1 MNAHQSI
8 RLWQKLKALTNAL
21 PLTLARL
28 PEATNYN
35 QTHFSKKASHLLR
48 PFYFYVCS
56 TLYSFAGMD
65 YSSNVFLNHIA
76 QTTDSPFLLSIER
89 AEGIYLYATDGTRY
103 TDLISGI
110 AVSNVGHR
118 HPTVIHAIKEQ
129 LDKHLHV
136 MVFGEY
142 IQATPNLLA
151 QKLVSLLPPTLNCCY
166 FVNSG
171 TEANEGALKLAKR
184 FTGRT
189 EIISCRKSYH
199 GSTHGSLS
207 VSGNEVKKSAF
218 RPLLP
223 GVKFIDFNSIPDL
236 ELITDSTACVI
247 TETIQGDAGV
257 RVPSK
262 EYMKAL
268 RKRCDE
274 TGTLLILDEIQCG
287 MGRTGTLFAFE
298 QFDIAPDILT
308 VAKAFGGGL
317 PIGTFIADKRIM
329 QTLTHD
335 PVLGHITTFGGNPV
349 CCASAL
355 ATLQV
360 IEDEKLLESVEQKG
374 KLFEKLLR
382 HKYIKEV
389 RRIGLL
395 FAVDFDS
402 AERVNR
408 IVEYAK
414 KKGVIC
420 YWFLSHPNSFRI
432 APPLIITEVQITESC
447 SVIIEAI
454 ENS

>member
-1 MNAHQSI
+1 
-8 RLWQKLKALTNAL
+8 
-21 PLTLARL
+21 
-28 PEATNYN
+28 
-35 QTHFSKKASHLLR
+35 
-48 PFYFYVCS
+48 
-56 TLYSFAGMD
+56 MD
-65 YSSNVFLNHIA
+65 YSIDVFLNSIA
-76 QTTDSPFLLSIER
+76 QTTDSPFLISIER
-89 AEGIYLYATDGTRY
+89 AEGIFLYSPEGKRY

-110 AVSNVGHR
+110 AVSNIGHR
-118 HPTVIHAIKEQ
+118 HPKVVEAIKAQ

-142 IQATPNLLA
+142 IQSTPNQLA
-151 QKLVSLLPPTLNCCY
+151 QKLISLLPPTLNCVY
-166 FVNSG
+166 YVNSG

-184 FTGRT
+184 TTGRT

-207 VSGNEVKKSAF
+207 VSGNELKKTAF

-223 GVKFIDFNSIPDL
+223 DVKFIDFNSLADL
-236 ELITDSTACVI
+236 TQITERTACVI
-247 TETIQGDAGV
+247 METIQGDAGV
-257 RVPSK
+257 RIPSK
-262 EYMKAL
+262 EYMKAV

-298 QFDIAPDILT
+298 QFDIVPDILT
-308 VAKAFGGGL
+308 IAKAFGGGL
-317 PIGTFIADKRIM
+317 PIGAFIADKKIM
-329 QTLTHD
+329 QLLTHD
-335 PVLGHITTFGGNPV
+335 PMLGHITTFGGNPV

-360 IEDEKLLESVEQKG
+360 IEDEKLLATVEQKG
-374 KLFEKLLR
+374 KLFETLLQHR
-382 HKYIKEV
+382 HIKEI
-389 RRIGLL
+389 RCIGLM
-395 FAVDFDS
+395 FAIDFDS

-414 KKGVIC
+414 QTGVIC

-432 APPLIITEVQITESC
+432 APPLTISEDQIRESC
-447 SVIIEAI
+447 AVILQAI